1 MAYTSVINVR
11 QYLDIEGAGDDALIG
26 DLIDAAQTAVDKYC
40 RRTFEASVDTTR
52 YFDYSDEY
60 IDPDDA
66 AMLWLDFDLCAITT
80 VTNGDS
86 VVVAS
91 GERTTIPRNNTP
103 YYGIRLLSDSGITW
117 TYSDEWMD
125 AISIVGRWS
134 YSTAA
139 PDDIAQ
145 ACRRLASFFYR
156 QRDQQMMDVTAIEA
170 GVVLAPVGIPA
181 DVRRILNPY
190 VKP

>member
-1 MAYTSVINVR
+1 MAYTDVIDVR
-11 QYLDIEGAGDDALIG
+11 QYLDISGGGDDALIG
-26 DLIDAAQTAVDKYC
+26 DLIDSAQKAIDKYC
-40 RRTFEASVDTTR
+40 RRTFEAAADTTR

-60 IDPDDA
+60 IDG
-66 AMLWLDFDLCAITT
+66 AMLWLDYDLCAITT

-91 GERTTIPRNNTP
+91 GERTTMPRNSTP
-103 YYGIRLLSDSGITW
+103 YYGIRLLSDSGVTW

-125 AISIVGRWS
+125 AISIIGRWS

-139 PDDIAQ
+139 PDDVSH
-145 ACRRLASFFYR
+145 ACRRLASFYYR

-190 VKP
+190 VRP

>member
-1 MAYTSVINVR
+1 MAYIDVISVR
-11 QYLDIEGAGDDALIG
+11 QYLDISGASDDALIG
-26 DLIDAAQTAVDKYC
+26 DLIDAAQKAINGYC
-40 RRTFEASVDTTR
+40 RRSFEALADSTH

-60 IDPDDA
+60 IDGDT
-66 AMLWLDFDLCAITT
+66 LWLDSEICDITT

-91 GERTTIPRNNTP
+91 GERTAIPRNAGR

-125 AISIVGRWS
+125 AISVIGKWA
-134 YSTAA
+134 YSESA
-139 PDDIAQ
+139 PDDIVQ
-145 ACRRLASFFYR
+145 ACRRLASFYYR

-181 DVRRILNPY
+181 DVRRILAPY
-190 VKP
+190 VRP

>member
-1 MAYTSVINVR
+1 MAYTDTMAVR
-11 QYLDIEGAGDDALIG
+11 QYLEISGASDDV
-26 DLIDAAQTAVDKYC
+26 LIDGMINAAQAAIDMYC
-40 RRTFEASVDTTR
+40 RRTFEADTDSTR

-60 IDPDDA
+60 VDGLT
-66 AMLWLDFDLCAITT
+66 LWLDADLCSITT

-91 GERTTIPRNNTP
+91 GERTTIPRNGTP

-125 AISIVGRWS
+125 AIIVVGRWA
-134 YSTAA
+134 YSTDA
-139 PDDIAQ
+139 PDDIVQ
-145 ACRRLASFFYR
+145 ACRRLAAFYYR

-170 GVVLAPVGIPA
+170 GVVLAPVGVPA
-181 DVRRILNPY
+181 DVRRILAPY

>member
-1 MAYTSVINVR
+1 MAYIDVISVR
-11 QYLDIEGAGDDALIG
+11 QYLDIEGVSDDPLIG
-26 DLIDAAQTAVDKYC
+26 DLIDAAQAAIDKYC
-40 RRTFEASVDTTR
+40 RRTFEASADSTR

-60 IDPDDA
+60 IDPDDS
-66 AMLWLDFDLCAITT
+66 AMLWLDADLCAITT

-91 GERTTIPRNNTP
+91 GERTTIPRNGTP

-125 AISIVGRWS
+125 AIIVVGRWA
-134 YSTAA
+134 YSTDA
-139 PDDIAQ
+139 PDDIVQ
-145 ACRRLASFFYR
+145 ACRRLAAFYYR

-170 GVVLAPVGIPA
+170 GVVLAPVGVPA
-181 DVRRILNPY
+181 DVRRILAPY

>member
-1 MAYTSVINVR
+1 MAYIDVKSVR
-11 QYLDIEGAGDDALIG
+11 QYLDIEGAGDDPLIG
-26 DLIDAAQTAVDKYC
+26 DLIDAAQKTIDKYC
-40 RRTFEASVDTTR
+40 RRSFEATADSTH

-60 IDPDDA
+60 IDPDDPS
-66 AMLWLDFDLCAITT
+66 MLWLNHDLCAITT

-91 GERTTIPRNNTP
+91 GERTTIPRNGTP
-103 YYGIRLLSDSGITW
+103 YYGIRLLSDSGVTW
-117 TYSDEWMD
+117 TYSDEWMG
-125 AISIVGRWS
+125 AISIIGRWA
-134 YSTAA
+134 YSESA
-139 PDDIAQ
+139 PDDIVQ
-145 ACRRLASFFYR
+145 ACRRLASFYYR

-190 VKP
+190 IKP